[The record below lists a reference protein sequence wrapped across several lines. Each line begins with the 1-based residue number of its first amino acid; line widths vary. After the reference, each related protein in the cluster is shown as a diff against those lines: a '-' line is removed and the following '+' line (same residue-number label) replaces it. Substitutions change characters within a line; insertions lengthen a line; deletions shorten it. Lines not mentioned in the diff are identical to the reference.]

1 MRIAF
6 LTDLHANRE
15 ALAACLDAVAALGVQ
30 RHVFLGDL
38 VGYGADPAWVVDTVR
53 AHVAAGAVCVQGN
66 HDLAAVRGPGPHM
79 HENARRVIAWTQ
91 AQLDTAQRDFLAGL
105 PLMHAEDDR
114 CYVHAN
120 AWAPAQWE
128 YITGPM
134 EAGRSLRATP
144 QRLSFVGHVHEA
156 ALYHG
161 DRVGKV
167 MAFAPTPNVDIP
179 LLAPR
184 RWLALPG
191 SVDSRATAT
200 RRLAAPCTTARRARC
215 ASCAWPTTW
224 RPPRPRCAPRACPKR
239 WRGAWRAEAEHGRT
253 RTRSRRGH

>member
-1 MRIAF
+1 MRTAI
-6 LTDLHANRE
+6 LSDLHANRE
-15 ALAACLDAVAALGVQ
+15 ALEAVLEHVAAQGIDRFAL
-30 RHVFLGDL
+30 LGDL
-38 VGYGADPAWVVDTVR
+38 VGYGADPAWVLDRVR
-53 AHVAAGAVCVQGN
+53 TLVEAGAIAVQGN

-79 HENARRVIAWTQ
+79 HEDARRVIAWTQ
-91 AQLDTAQRDFLAGL
+91 AQLDAAQRGFLAGL
-105 PLMHAEDDR
+105 PLVHSEDDR

-191 SVDSRATAT
+191 SVGQPRDGNPA
-200 RRLAAPCTTARRARC
+200 
-215 ASCAWPTTW
+215 ASCAVYDSAAGTLRFLRVAYDVET
-224 RPPRPRCAPRACPKR
+224 AAAKVRAAGMP
-239 WRGAWRAEAEHGRT
+239 EALA
-253 RTRSRRGH
+253 RRLESGG

>member
-79 HENARRVIAWTQ
+79 HEDARRVIAWTQ
-91 AQLDTAQRDFLAGL
+91 AQLDAAQREFLAHL
-105 PLMHAEDDR
+105 PLVHSEDDR

-191 SVDSRATAT
+191 SVGQPRDGNPAACCAVYDSAAGTLRFLRVAYDVETAAAKVRAAGLPAARA
-200 RRLAAPCTTARRARC
+200 RRLE
-215 ASCAWPTTW
+215 S
-224 RPPRPRCAPRACPKR
+224 
-239 WRGAWRAEAEHGRT
+239 GG
-253 RTRSRRGH
+253 